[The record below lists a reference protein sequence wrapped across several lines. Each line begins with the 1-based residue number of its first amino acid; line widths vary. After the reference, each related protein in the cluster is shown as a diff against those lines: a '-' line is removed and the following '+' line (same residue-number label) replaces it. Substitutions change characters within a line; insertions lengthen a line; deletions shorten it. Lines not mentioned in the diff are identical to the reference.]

1 MSANAFV
8 WLFTASVHEELC
20 GNHFENLERRWY
32 SGELFSK
39 IPQAG
44 YY

>member
-1 MSANAFV
+1 MSANVFV
-8 WLFTASVHEELC
+8 WLFTASMHEKLC

-32 SGELFSK
+32 YGELFSK